1 MAALTLFAPQFAAL
15 TPPPWLKSKLL
26 TFFQTSDAVAAKH
39 AEHIASDTVQHFMKG
54 TPFAS
59 APDALK
65 LDFVNGAAGQVVAAW
80 MKWEQE
86 SLADWKIEKV
96 VEAAGPDFDAAAA
109 EAELRALASSAD
121 VVLFSFVDCPW
132 CVAARSLLDERRLT
146 ERTRVVELE
155 DLGRRGKALRA
166 ALALA
171 TGRTSLPNVFVGG
184 RSVGGFTDGYADAD
198 PRLCDATLCDL
209 SADGLKA
216 LDEAGGLS
224 SIPLS

>member
-1 MAALTLFAPQFAAL
+1 M
-15 TPPPWLKSKLL
+15 
-26 TFFQTSDAVAAKH
+26 
-39 AEHIASDTVQHFMKG
+39 I
-54 TPFAS
+54 
-59 APDALK
+59 
-65 LDFVNGAAGQVVAAW
+65 
-80 MKWEQE
+80 
-86 SLADWKIEKV
+86 
-96 VEAAGPDFDAAAA
+96 EAAGPDFDAAAA
-109 EAELRALASSAD
+109 EAELRALAASAD

-224 SIPLS
+224 AIPLS

>member
-1 MAALTLFAPQFAAL
+1 MYSKSITKYFDHGLTHTHATIEEALAKWFVILLEILFAEQSVSADEINSRLSHRNCVLCRLSMAALTLFAPQFAAL

-65 LDFVNGAAGQVVAAW
+65 LDFVNGAAGQAVAAW

-109 EAELRALASSAD
+109 EAELRALACGACSEMAGPCFLFTLLCMCD
-121 VVLFSFVDCPW
+121 VGPCAHGE
-132 CVAARSLLDERRLT
+132 C
-146 ERTRVVELE
+146 
-155 DLGRRGKALRA
+155 LR
-166 ALALA
+166 
-171 TGRTSLPNVFVGG
+171 N
-184 RSVGGFTDGYADAD
+184 
-198 PRLCDATLCDL
+198 
-209 SADGLKA
+209 
-216 LDEAGGLS
+216 E
-224 SIPLS
+224 